1 MAPRPHAVPPKGS
14 GDTRQPD
21 VLTGWTRTA
30 RFLMLLLELVL
41 VAAVVYLFNIE
52 GQRHFFPV
60 LCLIVGGFAIHTL
73 LPSGYRLH
81 FFALLSITCVLFVM
95 GVTNGL
101 WVLGVGGALI
111 GICYLPIAWR
121 IRLGMIVAAVAA
133 LIFTRARFPLPFW
146 PVLGSM
152 FMFRLIIFVHACR
165 RGTAM
170 PSLASSV
177 SFFFLLPN
185 VCFPLFPVVDYRTFR
200 DTRYDDDEWEIYQR
214 GVRWIVRGL
223 VHLLLYRYIRTYL
236 VPEPWQLYDVP
247 HLALF
252 MATNFSLYLQVSGQ
266 FHLITGL
273 LHLFGF
279 NLPRTHHLFFLASSF
294 SDIWRRIN
302 IYWKDFMT
310 KFFFFPTFFALRS
323 RGASVGPAIVL
334 GVCCVFVCTWL
345 LHSWQTFWLL
355 GRFPVTIND
364 ACLWL
369 GVGTCVAVNA
379 VFDARRGTRRLRSP
393 WLAAFSLS
401 LRTVCMFALVSLFWA
416 CWTKP
421 GFLYSLGGVLDRPE
435 AGHGLFVV
443 LMWMLAAVVIGMLL
457 ILLQRWRTSRG
468 GTPAPMGFQDSV
480 KLHLAGLGLVI
491 AFASPWLGHVFDS
504 NVARAIADFRA
515 DSGADA
521 EMRLQS
527 YYEDLNMAAIQAG
540 PLLASFSPQDETRRA
555 QAQGFFKVSRPADMY
570 QQLELKPGVRTQLDG
585 SPFSVNQFGMR
596 DRTSIT
602 LNKPADTFR
611 IAVVG
616 SSIVMGYGVSDEEV
630 FGRVLENQLNAGDTD
645 GSVRFEVLNFGVG
658 KQWAFH
664 RLIRIQR
671 KVVGFEPDA
680 LYYMAHQDELKDLA
694 SHPARILAHG
704 LELPSQSLK
713 DVARKAGVTRG
724 MPQGAIQRRL
734 QPFETEILS
743 AIYTAIVDA
752 CRQRG
757 ITPVWIYLPM
767 PGAMMEDPAGELLPI
782 AEGAGFV
789 VCDLSNW
796 AEGQNWDSLFRSTD
810 EYHPNA
816 KGHRL
821 IADALMKM
829 VQAFP
834 ATRPQP

>member
-1 MAPRPHAVPPKGS
+1 MTEKDSRPATADS
-14 GDTRQPD
+14 SQPD
-21 VLTGWTRTA
+21 VLPAWA
-30 RFLMLLLELVL
+30 RAARCLMLLFELVL

-60 LCLIVGGFAIHTL
+60 LCLIVGGFAIHTC
-73 LPSGYRLH
+73 LPERYRLH

-95 GVTNGL
+95 GVSNGV
-101 WVLGVGGALI
+101 WVLGIGSALI
-111 GICYLPIAWR
+111 GICYLPIAWGTR
-121 IRLGMIVAAVAA
+121 IGMLLVATVA
-133 LIFTRARFPLPFW
+133 LIFTRAQFPLPFW

-152 FMFRLIIFVHACR
+152 FMFRLIIFVHDCR
-165 RGTAM
+165 RGAAM
-170 PSLASSV
+170 PGLASCV
-177 SFFFLLPN
+177 SYFFLLPN
-185 VCFPLFPVVDYRTFR
+185 VCFPLFPVVDYKTFR
-200 DTRYDDDEWEIYQR
+200 TTWYDQDEWEIYQR

-223 VHLLLYRYIRTYL
+223 VHLLLYRYIKTYL

-252 MATNFSLYLQVSGQ
+252 MATNFALYMQVSGQ

-334 GVCCVFVCTWL
+334 GVFCVFVCTWL

-355 GRFPVTIND
+355 GRFPVTVND

-379 VFDARRGTRRLRSP
+379 VFDSRRGTRRQRSA

-443 LMWMLAAVVIGMLL
+443 LMWMLAVVAVGTML
-457 ILLQRWRTSRG
+457 ILFQRWRTSRG
-468 GTPAPMGFQDSV
+468 RTPAPMSFQDSV
-480 KLHLAGLGLVI
+480 KLHLAGLGLVV
-491 AFASPWLGHVFDS
+491 AFASPWLSHVFDS
-504 NVARAIADFRA
+504 NVAREIADFRA
-515 DSGADA
+515 NTAEDA

-540 PLLASFSPQDETRRA
+540 PLLSSFSPQDEIRRA
-555 QAQGFFKVSRPADMY
+555 QAEGFFKVSRPGDMY
-570 QQLELKPGVRTQLDG
+570 QQVELKPGLRTQLEG
-585 SPFSVNQFGMR
+585 RPFSVNQFGMR

-630 FGRVLENQLNAGDTD
+630 FGRVFEDRLNAGDTD

-664 RLIRIQR
+664 RLIRTQR
-671 KVVGFEPDA
+671 RVVGFEPDA
-680 LYYMAHQDELKDLA
+680 LYYMAHQDEMKELA
-694 SHPARILAHG
+694 IHPARLLAHG
-704 LELPSQSLK
+704 LKLPSQSLK
-713 DVARKAGVTRG
+713 DVAWRAGVTRG
-724 MPQGAIQRRL
+724 MTQGAVQGRL
-734 QPFETEILS
+734 QAHEPEILS
-743 AIYTAIVDA
+743 AIYKAIVDE

-767 PGAMMEDPAGELLPI
+767 PGTMMEDPVNELLSI

-789 VCDLSNW
+789 VCDLSYW

-821 IADALMKM
+821 IADALMRM
-829 VQAFP
+829 VHESP
-834 ATRPQP
+834 ETLPGP